1 MIKTREI
8 DTTKGPL
15 FKTII
20 LFALPIIGTN
30 ILQILFTTADVTVL
44 GIFTSD
50 YAVAAV
56 GTTTPIVNL
65 LIGFFVGLS
74 VGTNVLIARCKGAKD
89 LVKARRIVGSAVLV
103 SLMIGVIVAIV
114 GFFASETLLIWAKCA
129 PSVLPYATTYLRIY
143 FLGMPIIMLYNFSA
157 SILRAVGDNLRPL
170 IFLVIGGVL
179 NIVLNIFFIV
189 VIGWDVEGVAI
200 ATVASQAV
208 SAISSLVLL
217 IKNDGYARLEK
228 ANLKFYKNELREV
241 LVIGLPIGISKC
253 FFSAANVIVQSN
265 VNALGDMVMAA
276 HSITKEFD
284 GFILE
289 AVHGI
294 GLASLAVVSQNYGAK
309 KYDRIKKTIFYS
321 IGTSV
326 IVGGILGALLLF
338 FGRALCGIMTDT
350 SVVLDLCMVRIMS
363 VSMFY
368 FILGILNV
376 IEEAI
381 RGMGRSFTALL
392 INILANII
400 LRLIYIYGFYPMLTN
415 GADTARKLS
424 LLYILYPISWGIAS
438 IVGTIV
444 LVVIFKQAKNK
455 PKEELL
461 TENT

>member
-1 MIKTREI
+1 MVRTREI

-15 FKTII
+15 FKNII

-56 GTTTPIVNL
+56 GTTSQIVNL

-74 VGTNVLIARCKGAKD
+74 VGTNVLIARCKGAQNQE
-89 LVKARRIVGSAVLV
+89 KARKIVGSAVLI
-103 SLMIGVIVAIV
+103 SLIIGVLVAVV
-114 GFFASETLLIWAKCA
+114 GFFASETLLIWTNCA

-170 IFLVIGGVL
+170 IFLVIGGIL

-189 VIGWDVEGVAI
+189 VVGWDVEGVAI
-200 ATVASQAV
+200 ATVASQTV

-217 IKNDGYARLEK
+217 IKNDGYAKLERQHMR
-228 ANLKFYKNELREV
+228 FYKNELREV
-241 LVIGLPIGISKC
+241 FVIGLPIGVSKC
-253 FFSAANVIVQSN
+253 LFSAANVIVQAN
-265 VNALGDMVMAA
+265 INALGDMVMAA

-289 AVHGI
+289 AMHGI
-294 GLASLAVVSQNYGAK
+294 SLASLAVVSQNYGAK
-309 KYDRIKKTIFYS
+309 KYDRIKKTIFCSVGIS
-321 IGTSV
+321 I
-326 IVGGILGALLLF
+326 ILGGILGAILLF

-350 SVVLDLCMVRIMS
+350 SVVLDFCMVRITS
-363 VSMFY
+363 ISLFY
-368 FILGILNV
+368 FILGILSV
-376 IEEAI
+376 IQESI

-392 INILANII
+392 INILANIV
-400 LRLIYIYGFYPMLTN
+400 LRLIYLYCFYPILSN
-415 GADTARKLS
+415 ALDTAHKLS
-424 LLYILYPISWGIAS
+424 LIYVLYPISWIIAS
-438 IVGTIV
+438 AVGTVV
-444 LVVIFKQAKNK
+444 LVVMFKQAKEREENK
-455 PKEELL
+455 NIL
-461 TENT
+461 